1 MRKQLES
8 QNKKTMKFSMVLP
21 FTEKPKLHK
30 VLGSICLSCKPATF
44 GPLAQHLPL
53 WPLAVCFSIDFV
65 INF

>member
-8 QNKKTMKFSMVLP
+8 QNKKNDEVFYGLP